1 MALEGT
7 LKDFSLADI
16 FQLIGLQRKT
26 GVLTLRGKDDTVTVT
41 FLDGK
46 VVSADSLNRRLE
58 NRLGHV
64 LIRTGTL
71 TTEQLNRALEIQRET
86 LQRLGFILVHY
97 EIISQDSLRQALAAA
112 DPSDHLPSVPLEG
125 RGVSLLSGNHDRVRP
140 RKRRTD
146 HRRIHPHGRRAD
158 DRRMADHRE
167 KGPFL

>member
-64 LIRTGTL
+64 LIKTGTL
-71 TTEQLNRALEIQRET
+71 TQEQLNRALEIQRET
-86 LQRLGFILVHY
+86 LQRLGFILTHY
-97 EIISQDSLRQALAAA
+97 GIISTDSLRAALQLQILQIIYRLFRWK
-112 DPSDHLPSVPLEG
+112 DGEYH
-125 RGVSLLSGNHDRVRP
+125 
-140 RKRRTD
+140 
-146 HRRIHPHGRRAD
+146 
-158 DRRMADHRE
+158 
-167 KGPFL
+167 F